1 MSPHSCPTIF
11 PKSGPSPSKTSS
23 SRVSRAFLDQVAVE
37 NSNIRELENTSE
49 SVRSQFSQQYREL
62 SQKTLHI
69 KVNDKIQV
77 VFNVNDRIF
86 ATEQKVDDEDCEP
99 KEDWSRCN
107 CCGDN
112 DVKKLR
118 NCFFCGELNC
128 PRCLYKTRPYPG
140 NENRTKR
147 GELCLTCNRKF
158 LYRDAM
164 YELMGMLEMK
174 DTAKKN
180 LMSQLGVQEFNYDG
194 VVSQLSKAKMQRREG

>member
-1 MSPHSCPTIF
+1 MIEEPTIYTSYF
-11 PKSGPSPSKTSS
+11 NSERTQSIQDILQTSKSFSNHDICTES
-23 SRVSRAFLDQVAVE
+23 
-37 NSNIRELENTSE
+37 NNIRELEDTSDV
-49 SVRSQFSQQYREL
+49 VRGEFSDKYREL

-86 ATEQKVDDEDCEP
+86 TIDCKIDEHDCEP

-107 CCGDN
+107 ACGDN
-112 DVKKLR
+112 DVRKLR
-118 NCFFCGELNC
+118 NCNFCGDLTC

-140 NENRTKR
+140 EANESRKSR
-147 GELCLTCNRKF
+147 GEICITCNRKF

-174 DTAKKN
+174 DTNKKN
-180 LMSQLGVQEFNYDG
+180 LLNQL
-194 VVSQLSKAKMQRREG
+194 RI